1 MRTKVR
7 KWFWV
12 WEFKKEEKW
21 LNDMAAQGK
30 ALVQASLGS
39 YEFEDCRPG
48 AYIIRL
54 QMLEHAP
61 GMEEG
66 QAYIHFVEETGAE
79 HVGSVQRWAYF
90 RRKAEQGSFELMGD
104 NATRIKHL
112 RNIMWT
118 VIPLALLN
126 LFNAFNSIRV
136 SIERPMPV
144 MMVVGAA
151 CAAVTLLLAYALYRL
166 NAEKRRLEKESQLFE

>member
-1 MRTKVR
+1 MRTKIR

-12 WEFKKEEKW
+12 WEFTKEEKW

-30 ALVQASLGS
+30 ALVRVNFCN
-39 YEFEDCRPG
+39 YEFEDCEPG
-48 AYIIRL
+48 EYTLRL

-61 GMEEG
+61 CTEEG

-79 HVGSVQRWAYF
+79 YVGSIQRWAYF
-90 RRKAEQGSFELMGD
+90 RKQVEQGDFELMGD

-118 VIPLALLN
+118 LIPLALLN
-126 LFNAFNSIRV
+126 LANAVNSIHA
-136 SIERPMPV
+136 SIERHLTA
-144 MMVVGAA
+144 MVVGGAV

-166 NAEKRRLEKESQLFE
+166 NAEKKRLEKESRLFE